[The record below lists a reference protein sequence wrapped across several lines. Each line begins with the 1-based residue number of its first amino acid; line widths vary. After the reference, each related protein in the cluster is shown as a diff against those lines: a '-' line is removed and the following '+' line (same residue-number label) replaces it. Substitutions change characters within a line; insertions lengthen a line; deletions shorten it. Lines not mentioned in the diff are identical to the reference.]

1 MKIKKE
7 LKNVA
12 FEYSEETKTFSINDL
27 NGNKISLNK
36 VYSFAFMRFVV
47 RIAQRNWFRKQK
59 TVDKAEEAMV
69 SLEDEKQDHPDQL
82 FMFEE

>member
-1 MKIKKE
+1 M
-7 LKNVA
+7 A

-69 SLEDEKQDHPDQL
+69 GLEDEKQDHPDQL